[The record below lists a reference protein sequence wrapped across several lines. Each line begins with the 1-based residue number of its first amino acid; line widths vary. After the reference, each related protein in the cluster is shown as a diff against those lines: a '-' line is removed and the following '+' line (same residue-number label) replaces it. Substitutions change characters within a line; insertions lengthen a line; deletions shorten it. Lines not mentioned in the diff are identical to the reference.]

1 MSTEQQRVY
10 FREKV
15 GLIRTLAFRGG
26 FTPTAEQLEKDS
38 EAVCSSDY
46 PELPVE
52 QSAFRGDFP
61 KDVPGLLPLDRMD
74 ERLKIKLWTANMQG
88 GAIGSMGKAMGYR
101 FYNQALEDEKIKKF
115 GKKCYEEALYGILH
129 MFHMSEEEFKKG
141 ERKKIPLVPGAKS
154 RKTTDLIDRQMLG
167 LKRKL
172 GREERLIGPA
182 MACMQSGRLPYFLA
196 KAVAYA
202 FDFNISTDPDSVEV
216 LQYVKRQGI
225 QKAVMYYCQLNPE
238 SAEERMLCQLICGHY
253 EDIHFIE

>member
-1 MSTEQQRVY
+1 MRGGAELKQPGTMDILLVLNYSQPEKIFSEYISRELSTEQQRVY

-61 KDVPGLLPLDRMD
+61 KDVQGLLPLDRMD

-182 MACMQSGRLPYFLA
+182 MACMQSGRLPYFWL
-196 KAVAYA
+196 
-202 FDFNISTDPDSVEV
+202 
-216 LQYVKRQGI
+216 KR
-225 QKAVMYYCQLNPE
+225 L
-238 SAEERMLCQLICGHY
+238 LTHLILIFPLILILSRFY
-253 EDIHFIE
+253 SM